1 MLTSVADKAR
11 LVEKLWTSRRL
22 EAASLQDSLPHNVR
36 VAETEGRPPSPPPPN
51 HPPVNPYLQTNTL
64 PQSEKYSCKNSY
76 TKFKGKYSSSQFT
89 PIFNHRPSP
98 LLPRPLARYL
108 LSVNLDSLHWMAHLD
123 SSHHPGLFYEYGENL
138 DISWPLTFSCIDSLQ
153 CGVSSFLGPWLLF
166 RGYYLIYRVIDMANF
181 FALAFEGNHENQPK
195 EGLVW
200 LLYANISRTNVSP
213 HYFRAKILGH
223 SMAMNGGP
231 VISTLESE

>member
-36 VAETEGRPPSPPPPN
+36 VAETEGRPPFPPPPN

-64 PQSEKYSCKNSY
+64 TQSEKYSCKNSY
-76 TKFKGKYSSSQFT
+76 TKFKVNYSSSRFT
-89 PIFNHRPSP
+89 SISNHRPSP

-123 SSHHPGLFYEYGENL
+123 SSHHPGLFYEYGDNL
-138 DISWPLTFSCIDSLQ
+138 DISWPVDHHLHRFSSMWCFIFFGTLIVLGIFSYLQGHRYGRFFCFSLWGKPWESTYYAQTFYEQKCH
-153 CGVSSFLGPWLLF
+153 PT
-166 RGYYLIYRVIDMANF
+166 
-181 FALAFEGNHENQPK
+181 
-195 EGLVW
+195 
-200 LLYANISRTNVSP
+200 ISGQKTWS
-213 HYFRAKILGH
+213 
-223 SMAMNGGP
+223 
-231 VISTLESE
+231 LESKGNESGPSH

>member
-64 PQSEKYSCKNSY
+64 TQSEKYSCKNSH
-76 TKFKGKYSSSQFT
+76 TKFKVNYSSSQFT
-89 PIFNHRPSP
+89 SISNHWPSP

-123 SSHHPGLFYEYGENL
+123 SSHHPGLFYEYGDNL
-138 DISWPLTFSCIDSLQ
+138 DISWPVDLHLHRFSSMWCFI
-153 CGVSSFLGPWLLF
+153 FLGPWLF
-166 RGYYLIYRVIDMANF
+166 RVYSLIYRVTDMVDF
-181 FALAFEGNHENQPK
+181 FALAFEGNPENQHK

-200 LLYANISRTNVSP
+200 LLCANILRTNVSP

-223 SMAMNGGP
+223 SRAMNGGP
-231 VISTLESE
+231 VISTLDSE